1 MLWIAIVLLLLVV
14 VVIGTIFVIRW
25 REDHPP
31 TLGEKG
37 AEAFIQV
44 MEDVEKMQRRR

>member
-1 MLWIAIVLLLLVV
+1 MLWFAIVLLLLVV
-14 VVIGTIFVIRW
+14 VATIGTIFVIRW

-37 AEAFIQV
+37 AETFIQV
-44 MEDVEKMQRRR
+44 MEDVEKMQRR